1 MAGGNMIDNSSLAP
15 EVLVPRLGES
25 LVEKGIIS
33 PADLEKALKV
43 QRAHHKR
50 GQSALLGKV
59 LVDLQLIDQGTLD
72 RVVTEQI
79 LQLRIALQ
87 EKNQQLEEANN
98 LLEQRVQE
106 RTAELEEALAKL
118 AELNQ
123 LKSNF
128 VANISHELRT
138 PLTHIRGYLEL
149 LSSGDLGQVNDEQY
163 RSLMTMQRSTDR
175 LEKLIEDLILFSMTE
190 RGTISLHV
198 KSFDINQVC
207 SGLVTAFQQRAAE
220 HKHTLSFESD
230 SQPAFI
236 QADREKIQ
244 WAIQQLIEN
253 AIKFTPDGGTV
264 RVKTSLENHFIL
276 IKVSDNGIG
285 IPQER
290 IDEIFEPFHQLDGS
304 STRRYG
310 GTGLGLALVKKI
322 IEAHGSMV
330 RVDSKP
336 GKGSSFEFAMRVL
349 E

>member
-1 MAGGNMIDNSSLAP
+1 MIDNSSLAP

-149 LSSGDLGQVNDEQY
+149 LASGDLGQVNDEQY

>member
-1 MAGGNMIDNSSLAP
+1 MIDNHSIAP

-33 PADLEKALKV
+33 PADLEKALRV
-43 QRAHHKR
+43 QRAHTQR

-59 LVDLQLIDQGTLD
+59 LVDLRLVDQPTLD

-98 LLEQRVQE
+98 FLEQRVQE
-106 RTAELEEALAKL
+106 RTAELEQALAKL

-128 VANISHELRT
+128 VSNISHELRT

-175 LEKLIEDLILFSMTE
+175 LERLIEDLILFSMAE

-198 KSFDINQVC
+198 KSFDINQLC
-207 SGLVTAFQQRAAE
+207 RDLVIAYQQRAAE
-220 HKHTLSFESD
+220 HKHSLTFEGDPS
-230 SQPAFI
+230 PAFI
-236 QADREKIQ
+236 QADREKIL
-244 WAIQQLIEN
+244 WTIQQLIEN
-253 AIKFTPDGGTV
+253 AIKFTPDGGTLL
-264 RVKTSLENHFIL
+264 VKTIQDNHFIA
-276 IKVSDNGIG
+276 VNVRDNGIG

-290 IDEIFEPFHQLDGS
+290 IQEIFEPFHQLDGS

-330 RVDSKP
+330 RVDSVP
-336 GKGSSFEFAMRVL
+336 GKGSSFEFTMRVL

>member
-1 MAGGNMIDNSSLAP
+1 MIDNSSLAP

>member
-1 MAGGNMIDNSSLAP
+1 MTDIHSLTP
-15 EVLVPRLGES
+15 EILVPRLGDS
-25 LVEKGIIS
+25 LVEKGLIS
-33 PADLEKALKV
+33 LADLEKALIV
-43 QRAHHKR
+43 QRKHSKKD
-50 GQSALLGKV
+50 QSPLLGKI
-59 LVDLQLIDQGTLD
+59 LVDLKLIDQATLD
-72 RVVTEQI
+72 QVVTEQI

-87 EKNQQLEEANN
+87 EKNHQLEEANN
-98 LLEQRVQE
+98 GLELRVQE
-106 RTAELEEALAKL
+106 RTAELQDALAKL

-149 LSSGDLGQVNDEQY
+149 LSSGDLGPVNNEQY

-175 LEKLIEDLILFSMTE
+175 LEKLIEDLILFSMAE

-198 KSFDINQVC
+198 KAFDLNLLC
-207 SGLVTAFQQRAAE
+207 RDLVVAYQQRAAE
-220 HKHTLSFESD
+220 HNHELTFD
-230 SQPAFI
+230 GSQSPAII

-244 WAIQQLIEN
+244 WTVQQLIEN

-264 RVKTSLENHFIL
+264 QVKMLPKDEFIA
-276 IKVSDNGIG
+276 VSVRDNGIG

-290 IDEIFEPFHQLDGS
+290 IQEIFEPFHQLDGS

-322 IEAHGSMV
+322 VEAHGSMIQV
-330 RVDSKP
+330 ESIP
-336 GKGSSFEFAMRVL
+336 GKGSTFEFRLRVL

>member
-1 MAGGNMIDNSSLAP
+1 MIDNSSLAP

-276 IKVSDNGIG
+276 IKVCDNGIG